1 MLVWFSHD
9 FFLSMIIVI
18 RGQLQRPILIQMAL
32 WPFFLAENSAV
43 FKKSKLSRKKR
54 VCVGSSRNLKRE
66 QGYSNNTVSL
76 CSLLS
81 QSRLKVKFY
90 YTAVAAAAAA
100 AIAKVRLRT
109 LHQRSQLKLR
119 DPGSVCP
126 HSWTFSLFIWLFVCL
141 LKWTCS

>member
-1 MLVWFSHD
+1 MLV
-9 FFLSMIIVI
+9 
-18 RGQLQRPILIQMAL
+18 
-32 WPFFLAENSAV
+32 AV
-43 FKKSKLSRKKR
+43 ET
-54 VCVGSSRNLKRE
+54 LKRE

-100 AIAKVRLRT
+100 IAKVRLRT
-109 LHQRSQLKLR
+109 LCQRSQLKLR

-126 HSWTFSLFIWLFVCL
+126 HSWTFGLFICLFVCL
-141 LKWTCS
+141 LVKVDLFLAAG